1 MGQTVQT
8 EFIHAVPWKLENSVA
23 YWKMA
28 IQALTTIG
36 RAQRTEERFLGDSA
50 LRQRTLFFVIFF
62 LERIVSYLSVNLAMY
77 FSGFGMVGGLVEVM
91 LGVGFD
97 DRATFTY
104 LIPCTNI

>member
-1 MGQTVQT
+1 M
-8 EFIHAVPWKLENSVA
+8 
-23 YWKMA
+23 
-28 IQALTTIG
+28 
-36 RAQRTEERFLGDSA
+36 
-50 LRQRTLFFVIFF
+50 IFF